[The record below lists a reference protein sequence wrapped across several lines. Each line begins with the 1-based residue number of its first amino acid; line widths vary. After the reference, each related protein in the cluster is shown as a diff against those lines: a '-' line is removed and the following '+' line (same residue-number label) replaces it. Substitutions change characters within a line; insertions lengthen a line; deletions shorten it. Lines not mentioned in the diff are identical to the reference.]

1 MVVVLVLVD
10 GWFVRD
16 GQIREVNGDGVSR
29 PVRIGRRHAQV
40 FGETIYISRFGIWD
54 TMYLYLYLYDLK
66 IGRNLGSELR
76 YFNLASYQRDHM
88 FVFTIF
94 DDRQSRFDYNL

>member
-1 MVVVLVLVD
+1 MVLNGID
-10 GWFVRD
+10 
-16 GQIREVNGDGVSR
+16 GDGVSR

-40 FGETIYISRFGIWD
+40 FWGDHYMFVFVWYGIWD
-54 TMYLYLYLYDLK
+54 TIYLYLYLYDLK

-88 FVFTIF
+88 FAFSIF
-94 DDRQSRFDYNL
+94 DGRQSRFDDNL